1 MTTYI
6 ISAAD
11 AEKNFP
17 SLLNQVSSQGF
28 TLDIQRGS
36 HIVARIIPMQSSKR
50 LAINDLD
57 HFFAGLPH
65 LADNDA
71 QVFLAD
77 IHDAQQSFRR
87 IPGVQVIDYLPPA

>member
-28 TLDIQRGS
+28 TLVIQKGS
-36 HIVARIIPMQSSKR
+36 HIVARIIPMQTSKR

-57 HFFAGLPH
+57 HFFANLPH
-65 LADNDA
+65 LADHDA
-71 QVFLAD
+71 QDFLAD
-77 IHDAQQSFRR
+77 IHSGLQPLQGDEEHKWDS
-87 IPGVQVIDYLPPA
+87 